1 MPKHFCRSEPKIG
14 FIRSSGVNHCLF
26 SGSWNND
33 QDWKGGKQSLK
44 ATHLEIFLLEVGPEL
59 LDDLGPGDLLALLG
73 PDNLGEGRRDVQG
86 HLQACQLLGRV
97 VRHRRLDLVSEI
109 RDIKASA
116 LESKNANPE

>member
-1 MPKHFCRSEPKIG
+1 M
-14 FIRSSGVNHCLF
+14 NHCLF

-33 QDWKGGKQSLK
+33 QVWKGGKQSLR

-73 PDNLGEGRRDVQG
+73 PDYLGEGRRDVQG
-86 HLQACQLLGRV
+86 HLQAGQLLGRV

-109 RDIKASA
+109 RDITASA
-116 LESKNANPE
+116 LRL